1 MRIINDF
8 HKDKQT
14 KNLKGPKNSVYTIKF
29 LITLKQMHC
38 CFTTLFILFF
48 LKSKKKKKI
57 YILKSTKR
65 NLRNCCLFQCC
76 YENTGNK
83 HPEIQNKRQTHSLC
97 SSLTG
102 QWTSTGYYQEH
113 IHEMNVNAA

>member
-48 LKSKKKKKI
+48 LKSKKKKNL
-57 YILKSTKR
+57 YIEEYKKKS
-65 NLRNCCLFQCC
+65 
-76 YENTGNK
+76 
-83 HPEIQNKRQTHSLC
+83 
-97 SSLTG
+97 
-102 QWTSTGYYQEH
+102 
-113 IHEMNVNAA
+113 A